1 MNNSLF
7 YISFAVAWTFIEAT
21 ITLSGVQEWNT
32 AILRSTFVLL
42 VGGAILFH
50 LRSNRRQCQQQLNG
64 ENLNKQIL
72 KSIDSGFKYLLEEN
86 INKNGQRM
94 RLVPSIMESAT
105 TIGALSLASTVVHK
119 DSAVEQRT
127 IEWLLG
133 ALKKQFRDQ
142 VPVKYFECSRCDNGN
157 VCNVAYFDYLS
168 HFYYAKNTS
177 LYNKFVDE
185 FQFLGEI
192 LASRISCTRA
202 KCGWKLFD
210 QGEYD
215 ILATS
220 TNLILCS
227 VLGSLSESQEKRV
240 IKLLL
245 AQQAKTGSKKGGW
258 DRVITDSRW
267 CAGGLE
273 IITAHRAIEC
283 LAIYKSKYSEFSS
296 EIDVAITNAVTYLKS
311 CQGGEEP
318 VNYEHQV
325 GINDVELLRGTGH
338 IVQAMVKAGK
348 HDDFLVDK
356 INTLIHSQQKNGA
369 FVGQSG
375 YLDGQR
381 EIRNKTDLTAFI
393 TRTLCLYYQRYA

>member
-1 MNNSLF
+1 MNNSSF
-7 YISFAVAWTFIEAT
+7 YITFAVAWTFIEAT
-21 ITLSGVQEWNT
+21 IALSGVQEWNT
-32 AILRSTFVLL
+32 AILRSIFVVLF
-42 VGGAILFH
+42 GGAILVH
-50 LRSNRRQCQQQLNG
+50 VRSNLRQSKKKLSG
-64 ENLNKQIL
+64 DNLNKRVL
-72 KSIDSGFKYLLEEN
+72 KSIENGFKYLVKEN
-86 INKNGQRM
+86 ANKNGQRM
-94 RLVPSIMESAT
+94 RLSPSIMESAT

-119 DSAVEQRT
+119 DSFVEQRT

-133 ALKKQFRDQ
+133 SLKKQFRDQ

-192 LASRISCTRA
+192 LASRISCTRS

-215 ILATS
+215 VLATS

-227 VLGSLSESQEKRV
+227 VLGSLSESQEKRA

-245 AQQAKTGSKKGGW
+245 ALQVKSGPKKGGW
-258 DRVITDSRW
+258 NRIITDSRW
-267 CAGGLE
+267 CAGNLE

-283 LAIYKSKYSEFSS
+283 LAIYKNKYSEFSS
-296 EIDVAITNAVTYLKS
+296 EIDAAIANAVTYLKS
-311 CQGGEEP
+311 CQGSEEP
-318 VNYEHQV
+318 VNYEHQM
-325 GINDVELLRGTGH
+325 GIDDVELLRGTGH
-338 IVQAMVKAGK
+338 IVQAMVKAEK
-348 HDDFLVDK
+348 HDEFLVDK
-356 INTLIHSQQKNGA
+356 INILIHSQQKNGA

-393 TRTLCLYYQRYA
+393 VRTLCLYYQKYA